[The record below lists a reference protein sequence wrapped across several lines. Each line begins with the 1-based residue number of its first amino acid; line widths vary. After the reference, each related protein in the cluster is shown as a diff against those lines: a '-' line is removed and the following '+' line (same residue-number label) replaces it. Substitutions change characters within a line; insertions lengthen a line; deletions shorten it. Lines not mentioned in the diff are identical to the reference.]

1 MGAMPSKI
9 ELTLTGAERSLIRRH
24 GYPFPGIEAALDAVP
39 ASTDI
44 AVITCDSWEV
54 ELLLGD
60 LARSINDC
68 RRANLQER
76 LNDLYEEIESQAGVT

>member
-1 MGAMPSKI
+1 MGTSKKLD
-9 ELTLTGAERSLIRRH
+9 LTLARCDRDLIRKH

-39 ASTDI
+39 PSKDV
-44 AVITCDSWEV
+44 AVVTCDAYEV

-68 RRANLQER
+68 TDFDLQSR
-76 LNDLYEEIESQAGVT
+76 LNELYECIESEAAI

>member
-1 MGAMPSKI
+1 MVTFDKVD
-9 ELTLTGAERSLIRRH
+9 LTLARSDRDLIRKH

-39 ASTDI
+39 SSTNV
-44 AVITCDSWEV
+44 AVVTCDSYEV

-68 RRANLQER
+68 TDDDLQVR
-76 LNDLYEEIESQAGVT
+76 LDDLYEGIAAEAGLFL